1 MPMDWEQN
9 YILTYW
15 DQQFYVQETPE
26 QLNKSWTAILAGQK
40 SQMWLER

>member
-9 YILTYW
+9 YVLTYW
-15 DQQFYVQETPE
+15 DQQFYVQEAPE
-26 QLNKSWTAILAGQK
+26 QLNMSWTAILTGQK